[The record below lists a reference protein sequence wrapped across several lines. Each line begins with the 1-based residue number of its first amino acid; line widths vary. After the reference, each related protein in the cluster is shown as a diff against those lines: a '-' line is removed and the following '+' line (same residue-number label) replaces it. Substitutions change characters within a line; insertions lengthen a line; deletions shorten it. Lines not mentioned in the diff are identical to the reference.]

1 MFNLREGVTDFVNRK
16 DWYPALWAI
25 IYIVLLLVSLTVPLV
40 NIITIHL
47 LIVPLVVLYMRLMKL
62 RFILTIAV
70 LVAILWGVLGS
81 FGLAL
86 VIITLFLLPTA
97 MVLAIMYKRNASAQI
112 VIITGFLT
120 LLGQM
125 LFLLVILYAIGL
137 NPINQFQSYV
147 QEVANN
153 IKPMASISIDSSYI
167 DRVIPIVVK
176 MIPLFMISIA
186 MIYVVITHG
195 VARKVLNRSGIEVE
209 ALPPLREWRLPKS
222 MIGYYIVAVILDL
235 FINIEADSILATL
248 AINLMPMMTVA
259 FTIQAFSFFRYVIHV
274 KQWKRW
280 LPIIP
285 LVLIIVIFPLVNLI
299 SWIGILDTV
308 FPIRERIAKSN
319 E

>member
-1 MFNLREGVTDFVNRK
+1 VNQK
-16 DWYPALWAI
+16 NWYPAIWAI
-25 IYIVLLLVSLTVPLV
+25 IYVVLLLVSLTVPVV

-47 LIVPLVVLYMRLMKL
+47 LIVPLVVLSIRLTKL
-62 RFILTIAV
+62 RFILTIAI
-70 LVAILWGVLGS
+70 LVAVMWGALGS
-81 FGLAL
+81 IGLAL

-97 MVLAIMYKRNASAQI
+97 IVLSIMYKSNASAQK
-112 VIITGFLT
+112 VIIAGFLT

-125 LFLLVILYAIGL
+125 LFLLVVFYAIGL

-147 QEVANN
+147 QETANN
-153 IKPMASISIDSSYI
+153 IKPITGINIDSSYI
-167 DRVIPIVVK
+167 DRAIPIVIQ

-186 MIYVVITHG
+186 LIYVLITHG
-195 VARKVLNRSGIEVE
+195 VARRVLNRSGIVVE

-222 MIGYYIVAVILDL
+222 MLGYYILAVALDL

-248 AINLMPMMTVA
+248 AINLMPIMTVV
-259 FTIQAFSFFRYVIHV
+259 FTIQAFSFFQYVIHV

-280 LPIIP
+280 LSIIP
-285 LVLIIVIFPLVNLI
+285 LVFMILIFPLVTLI

-308 FPIRERIAKSN
+308 FPMRERIAKSV